1 MYLARYI
8 SNNKPLACEANY
20 AVGTLLAMLL
30 VWVRQ
35 GSPRLPEFTPDQYR
49 PYISDIGA
57 TSWGKPT
64 FIAGSATAIVVFTF
78 TFLVER
84 WLRHKGRLA
93 KNYYTSEKILS
104 AFASLFAI
112 IGAAGLILLTIFDT
126 KNYPPVHR
134 AMTAVFM

>member
-1 MYLARYI
+1 
-8 SNNKPLACEANY
+8 
-20 AVGTLLAMLL
+20 MLL

-35 GSPRLPEFTPDQYR
+35 GEPHYSDDFHTSQYV

-64 FIAGSATAIVVFTF
+64 FIAGSAVAISVFTF
-78 TFLVER
+78 TFMVER

-93 KNYYTSEKILS
+93 KNYYLSEKILS
-104 AFASLFAI
+104 IFATIFAI

-126 KNYPPVHR
+126 VQYPNVHV
-134 AMTAVFM
+134 AMLLVFMWVQVLHSNMSANI